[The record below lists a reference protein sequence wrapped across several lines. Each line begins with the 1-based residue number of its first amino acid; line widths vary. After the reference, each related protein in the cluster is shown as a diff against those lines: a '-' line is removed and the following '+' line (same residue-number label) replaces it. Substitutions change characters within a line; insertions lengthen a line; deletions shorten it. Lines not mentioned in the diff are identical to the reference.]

1 MARRFLQNCLR
12 IYVRI
17 YKIYGA
23 ARIRIP
29 FGSRRDGRRD
39 GGETPQ
45 IDSGHGLRPRLEW
58 RRTLRVRLLMLV
70 GAAGGLGG
78 GLLLFIGLS
87 GLQFGT
93 WPLRREFVWLI
104 LGLLF
109 ALGGTILGLLALV
122 FLSVVRPLRELERS
136 ASALCRGELQRP
148 IPLSSTATAELR
160 ALQLAW
166 EELRRALIS
175 KLRSSTEL
183 NLQLESEVAR
193 RSAELSRRNA
203 ELSEALLRLHATRDE
218 LLRTEK
224 LAAVGRI
231 AATLTSAIY
240 TPVSSVAAGV
250 VTLQAT
256 LTAAFGELEQLA
268 HDVAPAKEIPGTPGI
283 DGEAAAKERLRTAF
297 RARLRVWLEEV
308 DDMLERLLR
317 SAMRVRDIVR
327 AMRVYARPQPQP
339 ESSLLPPLVKDAQGK
354 AEESAEEAK
363 KDLGAEAGLADPA

>member
-29 FGSRRDGRRD
+29 FGLGRDGRRD

-45 IDSGHGLRPRLEW
+45 GDSGPGLEW
-58 RRTLRVRLLMLV
+58 RRTLRLRLLMLV
-70 GAAGGLGG
+70 GAAGGFGG

-93 WPLRREFVWLI
+93 WPLRREFVWLV

-166 EELRRALIS
+166 EEMRRALIS

-268 HDVAPAKEIPGTPGI
+268 HDVAPAKKIPGTLGI
-283 DGEAAAKERLRTAF
+283 EEEAAAKERLRTAF
-297 RARLRVWLEEV
+297 RARLRAWLEEV

-317 SAMRVRDIVR
+317 NAMRVRDIVR
-327 AMRVYARPQPQP
+327 AMRVYARPQSQP
-339 ESSLLPPLVKDAQGK
+339 ESALLPPLVKDAQGK
-354 AEESAEEAK
+354 AEESVEGAK
-363 KDLGAEAGLADPA
+363 KDLGAEADLRDPA